1 MFTSCAADAVM
12 TLLGLR
18 ASNRVTTDVTST
30 TTWYAPTATVFNG
43 SGHKHAA
50 RRTLS

>member
-1 MFTSCAADAVM
+1 MVTRSGFY
-12 TLLGLR
+12 
-18 ASNRVTTDVTST
+18 ASSRFSTDVTIT
-30 TTWYAPTATVFNG
+30 ATWYAPTTTIFNG

>member
-30 TTWYAPTATVFNG
+30 TWYAPTATVFNG

>member
-1 MFTSCAADAVM
+1 MFTSSAACASV
-12 TLLGLR
+12 TRPGSP
-18 ASNRVTTDVTST
+18 ASSRVFTDVTIT
-30 TTWYAPTATVFNG
+30 ATWYAPTTTGFNG

>member
-1 MFTSCAADAVM
+1 MFTSYAAHAMV
-12 TLLGLR
+12 TRSGSY
-18 ASNRVTTDVTST
+18 ASSYFSTDVTIT
-30 TTWYAPTATVFNG
+30 ATWYAPTTTFNG